1 MVLTLA
7 VALPSLLL
15 GIERGARALA
25 GARGDVVALPAPELG
40 PLGRVSLKRG
50 LAERA
55 GFMLALYPAQA
66 GAYRALAEAGFEPS
80 SLFHAEI
87 DSQATWLLEI
97 RQGLLALRDWETRE
111 GRRLNGVFTLDFVD
125 PFNALLDRRAPR
137 LVPIGITPGRNL
149 PEPTPEVLAALAQT
163 DAILAP
169 KCPVTPGRAAIARH
183 YAAALAGRP
192 VVALAPCWDLYP
204 KPR

>member
-1 MVLTLA
+1 MRT
-7 VALPSLLL
+7 
-15 GIERGARALA
+15 
-25 GARGDVVALPAPELG
+25 VVAAALG
-40 PLGRVSLKRG
+40 ECVHVAGVVSFLR